1 MKVSEVIEKIK
12 QILKGNLPE
21 GYRIYLFGS
30 WAKGNAEERSK
41 AFTRLQEAVRPQP
54 TPLEWKAIQKFL
66 RSEGISCRSPK
77 GCFREAFRYG
87 LIEEN
92 PLWLRMIEDRNLT
105 VHTYD
110 EEIAEKVCNHIFDY
124 LPLFRE
130 LLLRLKTEEQKL

>member
-1 MKVSEVIEKIK
+1 MKNVLASFE
-12 QILKGNLPE
+12 
-21 GYRIYLFGS
+21 
-30 WAKGNAEERSK
+30 K
-41 AFTRLQEAVRPQP
+41 AFTRLQEAVKPQP
-54 TPLEWKAIQKFL
+54 TPLERDAIIQRFEFTFELAWKAIQKFL

-77 GCFREAFRYG
+77 GCFKEAFRFG

-110 EEIAEKVCNHIFDY
+110 EEIAEKVCNHILDY

-130 LLLRLKTEEQKL
+130 LLLRLKTEEVTPGKTAFC